1 LYARLEFGAAWLSI
15 TSSSPVVSFVAPSLG
30 QGGTVI
36 GLIIQCSRGFQSRER
51 ERHRAKIVKGRSK
64 ETAMMT
70 RLSRLIMIAL
80 LWFVPLGAMAQQS
93 TTAPTQPLLKP
104 AELDQLLAPIALYP
118 DPLLSEVLIASTY
131 PLEVI
136 QADRWAKANKAL
148 KGDALTAALGK
159 QSWDDSV
166 KSLVQVPDVLA
177 MLSEQLDWTQK
188 LGDALLAQQAD
199 VMDAVQRLRGRARA
213 NGKLESTKE
222 QTVTVKTEGQ
232 KQYVAIEPVS
242 PNEIYVPYYEPAAV
256 YGDWPYPDY
265 APYYFPPP
273 AGYFAGGVLAT
284 GVAFAA
290 GVAVR
295 HAFWGNCDWGRG
307 NINVLSNRSVDV
319 ANINRGK
326 WEHNADHRQG
336 VRYNNADVRQKFA
349 KTDIQ
354 AGKAARQDFRGKD
367 GQKALEGDRGRSA
380 SGDRE
385 RPAAGDRDRSAA
397 GDRDRPAAGDRDRS
411 PAGDRDRSGAGDRDR
426 SGSADRDRSQARDT
440 GGRQE
445 AGASKAS
452 QKSAQQASPK
462 KGQKAANQK
471 VSQQPSQKASQRPSK
486 PQRDT
491 AFSNVQ
497 SGPNT
502 RAQADRG
509 RQSVGG
515 GGGAPR
521 VAAHS
526 GAGAP
531 RMSGGG
537 APRMGGGGAPRMAAR
552 GGGGRGGGGRRSDAA
567 LKHDIVLLGHLEN
580 GLGFYRFS
588 YNDSKQVYVGVMAQE
603 VETIMPEAVVRDRD
617 GYLEVLYDKLGL
629 KFQTFDQWLA
639 SGARVPSIIRIGH

>member
-1 LYARLEFGAAWLSI
+1 
-15 TSSSPVVSFVAPSLG
+15 
-30 QGGTVI
+30 
-36 GLIIQCSRGFQSRER
+36 
-51 ERHRAKIVKGRSK
+51 
-64 ETAMMT
+64 MMT
-70 RLSRLIMIAL
+70 RLSRLIVIAL
-80 LWFVPLGAMAQQS
+80 LWFAPIGAMAQQP

-131 PLEVI
+131 ALEVV
-136 QADRWAKANKAL
+136 QADRWAKSNKAL
-148 KGDALTAALGK
+148 KGDALTGALAK

-166 KSLVQVPDVLA
+166 KSLVQVPDVLG
-177 MLSEQLDWTQK
+177 MMSEQLDWTQK
-188 LGDALLAQQAD
+188 LGDAVLAQQAD
-199 VMDAVQRLRGRARA
+199 VMDAVQRLRARAHA
-213 NGKLESTKE
+213 NGKLESTKQ
-222 QTVTVKTEGQ
+222 QTVTVKTENQ
-232 KQYVAIEPVS
+232 KQHVVIEPTS
-242 PNEIYVPYYEPAAV
+242 PDEIYVPYYEPAAV

-307 NINVLSNRSVDV
+307 NINVVTNRS
-319 ANINRGK
+319 ANIANVNRGR
-326 WEHNADHRQG
+326 WEHNPDHRQG

-354 AGKAARQDFRGKD
+354 AGKAARQEFRGKD
-367 GQKALEGDRGRSA
+367 GQKVLEPDRGRP
-380 SGDRE
+380 GG
-385 RPAAGDRDRSAA
+385 GDRDRPAA

-411 PAGDRDRSGAGDRDR
+411 PAGDRDRSGAGGRDR

-445 AGASKAS
+445 AGAGKAS

-462 KGQKAANQK
+462 KGQKANQK
-471 VSQQPSQKASQRPSK
+471 VSKQPSQKASPRPSK

-537 APRMGGGGAPRMAAR
+537 APRMAAR

-588 YNDSKQVYVGVMAQE
+588 YNGSKQAYVGVMAQE
-603 VETIMPEAVVRDRD
+603 VQTIMPEAVVRDRD
-617 GYLEVLYDKLGL
+617 GYLGVLYDKLGL
-629 KFQTFDQWLA
+629 KFQTYDQWLA
-639 SGARVPSIIRIGH
+639 SGARVPGGITRIRH

>member
-1 LYARLEFGAAWLSI
+1 
-15 TSSSPVVSFVAPSLG
+15 
-30 QGGTVI
+30 
-36 GLIIQCSRGFQSRER
+36 
-51 ERHRAKIVKGRSK
+51 
-64 ETAMMT
+64 MMV
-70 RLSRLIMIAL
+70 RFSRLIMIAL
-80 LWFVPLGAMAQQS
+80 LWSVPLGAMAQQPA
-93 TTAPTQPLLKP
+93 TAPTQPLLKP
-104 AELDQLLAPIALYP
+104 AELDQLLAPIALHP

-131 PLEVI
+131 PLEIV
-136 QADRWAKANKAL
+136 QADRWAKSNRAL

-166 KSLVQVPDVLA
+166 KSLVQVPDVLS
-177 MLSEQLDWTQK
+177 MMSEQLDWTQK
-188 LGDALLAQQAD
+188 LGDAVLAQQAD
-199 VMDAVQRLRGRARA
+199 VMDAVQRLRARARA

-222 QTVTVKTEGQ
+222 QTVTVKTEDQ
-232 KQYVAIEPVS
+232 KQYVVIAPTS
-242 PNEIYVPYYEPAAV
+242 PSEIYVPYYEPAVV

-273 AGYFAGGVLAT
+273 PGYLAGGVLAT

-307 NINVLSNRSVDV
+307 NINVVANRSVDI
-319 ANINRGK
+319 ANINRAR

-354 AGKAARQDFRGKD
+354 AGKAARQEFRGKD
-367 GQKALEGDRGRSA
+367 GQKVLEPDRGRP
-380 SGDRE
+380 G
-385 RPAAGDRDRSAA
+385 A

-411 PAGDRDRSGAGDRDR
+411 GGGDRDRL
-426 SGSADRDRSQARDT
+426 QARDA
-440 GGRQE
+440 GGRQD
-445 AGASKAS
+445 AGKGGAGKAS
-452 QKSAQQASPK
+452 QKPGQKASPK
-462 KGQKAANQK
+462 TGQKT
-471 VSQQPSQKASQRPSK
+471 SQQRSQKASQQPSK

-497 SGPNT
+497 SGPKT

-521 VAAHS
+521 VAA
-526 GAGAP
+526 
-531 RMSGGG
+531 RSGGG
-537 APRMGGGGAPRMAAR
+537 APRMGGGGAPRMAPR
-552 GGGGRGGGGRRSDAA
+552 GGGGRGGGGRRSDVT
-567 LKHDIVLLGHLEN
+567 LKHDITLLGHLEN

-588 YNDSKQVYVGVMAQE
+588 YNGSDQVYVGVMAQE
-603 VETIMPEAVVRDRD
+603 VQTIMPEAVVRSRD

-629 KFQTFDQWLA
+629 KFRTYDQWVA
-639 SGARVPSIIRIGH
+639 SGARIPSITRIRH